1 MWVKGSGLNA
11 KIISDGAA
19 LEFAGTIR
27 GQYILSQA
35 LTIARDVLIKYE
47 TSEEPLSQMAEPS
60 NREDMDILLKAFPLY
75 KIHDEIR
82 EEYKQIEEE
91 KKNEKTSS

>member
-11 KIISDGAA
+11 KIISDGDA
-19 LEFAGTIR
+19 LAFAGTIR

-47 TSEEPLSQMAEPS
+47 TSEEPLNQMAEPS

-75 KIHDEIR
+75 RIHDEIR
-82 EEYKQIEEE
+82 EEYKQIEEGKE
-91 KKNEKTSS
+91 NE